1 MTFLWLHFKGSVC
14 VPFNFFLKT
23 KKLTFQKVVNILKS
37 LLIMKSCKLKFV
49 QGKGNLYEFQQ
60 TAFVSDALVHVS
72 ACQCVMPGY
81 MCLVVLKLCS

>member
-1 MTFLWLHFKGSVC
+1 
-14 VPFNFFLKT
+14 
-23 KKLTFQKVVNILKS
+23 
-37 LLIMKSCKLKFV
+37 MKSCKLKFV

-72 ACQCVMPGY
+72 ARQCVMPGY